1 MTNVKVTAI
10 FLSAVVLTVPA
21 RVQGQGPQSSGGEQN
36 MRVVLLGTQGGPTF
50 NAQRLGISTLVL
62 AGSERLVFD
71 AGRGLTTGMARVAIN
86 PADVTKVFLTH
97 LHSDHVIS
105 LPELLVSPWESQG
118 RQVPLEVWGPSGTRR
133 MMQKFQEAL
142 AFDIHVRRD
151 VDEKFPAE
159 GVRVMATDI
168 REGVVYESNGVKVTA
183 FLVDHGPVK
192 PAFGYRVD
200 FRGHSIAISGDTKPS
215 DNLVEFA
222 SGVDLLIH
230 EIGRFKE
237 DPVLSGPPDELLP
250 NSRHTRR
257 QVKTIAE
264 HHTDGV
270 EVGRVL
276 DRVKPKLAVFSHY
289 NVDPQVTLPLVR
301 KNYAGPVEFGEDS
314 MTIEVGSQ
322 IEVRKLAPSR

>member
-1 MTNVKVTAI
+1 MKATAI
-10 FLSAVVLTVPA
+10 FLSAVVLAVPA
-21 RVQGQGPQSSGGEQN
+21 QVQGQGLQPSGGEQN

-50 NAQRLGISTLVL
+50 NPQRLGISTLVL

-71 AGRGLTTGMARVAIN
+71 AGRGLTTGMARVSIN

-105 LPELLVSPWESQG
+105 LPELLISPWAFQG
-118 RQVPLEVWGPSGTRR
+118 RQVPLQVWGPRGTRA

-159 GVRVMATDI
+159 GVRVVATDI
-168 REGVVYESNGVKVTA
+168 REGVVFESNGAKVTA

-200 FRGHSIAISGDTKPS
+200 FRGHSVAFSGDTMPS
-215 DNLVEFA
+215 ENLVKFA

-230 EIGRFKE
+230 EVGRLKD
-237 DPVLSGPPDELLP
+237 DPALSGPPDELLP
-250 NSRHTRR
+250 NSRQTRR
-257 QVKTIAE
+257 QAKTIAE
-264 HHTDGV
+264 HHTDGI

-289 NVDPQVTLPLVR
+289 NVDPQATLPLVR
-301 KNYAGPVEFGEDS
+301 RNYAGPVEFGEDS
-314 MTIEVGSQ
+314 MTIEIGNQV
-322 IEVRKLAPSR
+322 EVRRLAPSR